1 MRFIMKYVRPHI
13 SLVIVGLIIKF
24 AATMAELF
32 LPFFLEIIIDRSV
45 PAKDIRGVVI
55 FGILMVVCSLAAL
68 FGNITANRMA
78 AASAGRATRK
88 IRFDLFSKLSVLSS
102 KMCDDFTESSLVSR
116 LTSDTYNV
124 NNFISRILRM
134 GVRAPILL
142 IGGIILTMTLDP
154 VLSLVLASMLPLVGV
169 VVYFVTKYGVPIYAK
184 VQEKVDG
191 LVRNVQENI
200 TGVRVIKALSKTE
213 YEKKKFEKVNEDL
226 SETER
231 KAANI
236 MAVSNPLTT
245 LILNI
250 GLVAVVI
257 VGAYRIDAGLSKPGV
272 IIAFLSYFTI
282 MLNAMLGITRIFI
295 LYTKG
300 MASSERIREVVDAE
314 NDMPVLEKAG
324 PFADVKADNHIE
336 FSNVSFSY
344 NGKEDNLT
352 NISFALRKGRTLGI
366 IGSTGSGKS
375 TVVNLLM
382 RFYDVSSGS
391 VRINGEDIRTIP
403 EERLHTMFGT
413 AFQNDFLMSGTI
425 RDNVDFFRGI
435 SDEEILKAAETA
447 QSKEFIDSL
456 CDGLSHELTING
468 SNLSGGQKQRLLIT
482 RALAGNPDI
491 LILDDSSSALDYKT
505 DALLR
510 KKLAENYSDVTS
522 VIIAQRI
529 SSVMGADV
537 IMVLDDGKVIGQGTH
552 TELLANCPSY
562 AKIYEL
568 QMGARKEAEI

>member
-1 MRFIMKYVRPHI
+1 MKFIMKYVRPHI
-13 SLVIVGLIIKF
+13 NLVLIGLMIKF

-32 LPFFLEIIIDRSV
+32 LPYLLEIIIDKSV

-55 FGILMVVCSLAAL
+55 FGILMVVCSFFAL
-68 FGNITANRMA
+68 FCNITANRMA
-78 AASAGRATRK
+78 AKSAGLATRK

-169 VVYFVTKYGVPIYAK
+169 VVYFVTKYGVPIYTR
-184 VQEKVDG
+184 VQEKVDL
-191 LVRNVQENI
+191 LVKTVQENI
-200 TGVRVIKALSKTE
+200 TGIRVIKALSKTE
-213 YEKKKFEKVNEDL
+213 YEKKRFEKVNEEL

-231 KAANI
+231 KAANT
-236 MAVSNPLTT
+236 MALSNPLTT

-257 VGAYRIDAGLSKPGV
+257 VGAYRIDAGLSKPGI

-300 MASSERIREVVDAE
+300 MASSERIREVIDAE
-314 NDMPVLEKAG
+314 NDMPVLEKSG
-324 PFADVKADNHIE
+324 LLADIKTDSHIE

-352 NISFALRKGRTLGI
+352 NLSFALKRGQTLGI

-375 TVVNLLM
+375 TIVNLLM
-382 RFYDVSSGS
+382 RFYDVNDGS
-391 VRINGEDIRTIP
+391 IRICGEDIRTIP
-403 EERLHTMFGT
+403 EERLHTMFGA
-413 AFQNDFLMSGTI
+413 AFQNDFLMAGTI

-435 SDEEILKAAETA
+435 SDEEIMKAAETA
-447 QSKEFIDSL
+447 QSKEFIDGL
-456 CDGLSHELTING
+456 QDGLSHELTING

-482 RALAGNPDI
+482 RALAGKPEI

-510 KKLAENYSDVTS
+510 RKLSENYSDVTS

-529 SSVMGADV
+529 SSVMNADV
-537 IMVLDDGKVIGQGTH
+537 IIVLDDGKVTGQGTH
-552 TELLANCPSY
+552 NELLGSCPTY
-562 AKIYEL
+562 AKIYGL
-568 QMGARKEAEI
+568 QMGTRKEAEV